1 MYYLKLYCTCTGGSP
16 DVELLSRGSY
26 TSGLGECLGDVT
38 VDTAAT
44 FIPLVPV
51 FGVQVTRCGS

>member
-1 MYYLKLYCTCTGGSP
+1 M
-16 DVELLSRGSY
+16 ELLTRGFY
-26 TSGLGECLGDVT
+26 TSGHGGCLGDVT
-38 VDTAAT
+38 VGTNSTAAM